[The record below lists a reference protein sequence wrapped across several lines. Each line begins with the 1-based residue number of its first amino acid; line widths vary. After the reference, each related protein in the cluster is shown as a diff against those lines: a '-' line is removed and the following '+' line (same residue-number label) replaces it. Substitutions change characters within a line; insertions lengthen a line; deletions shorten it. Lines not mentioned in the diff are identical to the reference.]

1 MKNNADKIAAYQAFL
16 ESKIIRTEASGFDIA
31 DSDMHPALFPH
42 QRDIVRWCIKGGR
55 RAGFQS
61 FGTGKTI
68 EQLEICRLTAAHHG
82 KPTLIIAPL
91 GVKQEFQR
99 DAIDILQMPAPIYVR
114 NTDEI
119 KAHMAA
125 GSVYFITNYERVRDG
140 GIDID
145 IFGTVCLDEASVLR
159 GYGTKTYQTFLP
171 LFKDIPYRFVFT
183 ATPSPN
189 RYKELIHYAGF
200 LGVMDTGQA
209 LTRFFQRN
217 PSKAGDL
224 TIYPH
229 KEKEFWLWV
238 SSWAIFLQ
246 KPSDLGYSDVG
257 YDLPEFK
264 VIYHPVPVDHLTGG
278 VDKDGNVTGPVDSW
292 GQYKMVRDAAVGLKE
307 AAREKRDSQPGR
319 MAKCREIIDSY
330 PEDAHWLLWHH
341 RENERHEIEKTIP
354 KAKTLYG
361 TQDLDIR
368 EELTIGFSD
377 GKYPILAT
385 KPELS
390 GSGCNF
396 QRHCHLNI
404 FIGINYE
411 FNDFIQAIMRTQRF
425 LQTET
430 VEVHIIYAESEESIL
445 KALQTKWKQ
454 HDDLS
459 AKMVEIIREYGLT
472 ENAMASMTRSI
483 GCDRQEARGEYY
495 TAVHNDTVVETIN
508 MEDNSVDMDITSI
521 PFANHYEYSASY
533 NDLGHTDN
541 NDHFWAQMD
550 FLTPEMYR
558 TLRPGRIAAIHVKD
572 RIVFGNVNGDGFPQ
586 VSPFHVEAIMH
597 YMKHGFRYMGMITV
611 TTDVVRENNQTY
623 RLGWSECCKDGT
635 KMGVGSPE
643 YVLLFRK
650 PPTDNGK
657 AYADV
662 PVTKE
667 KANYPRRR
675 WQIDAAADWRSSGNR
690 LMTPEEIASL
700 DMKRIQAWWNDY
712 NQRQT
717 YDYRKHIE
725 LGAELENI
733 GRMPSS
739 FMLFNPAVNTDWTWS
754 DILRMRTLNAEQ
766 SKKREENHI
775 CPFQLDII
783 ERLIERYTNP
793 GELVRDVFA
802 GLFSVPYVAIQMG
815 RRGRGHELNSQYF
828 DCGRRYCY
836 EAEYRRNAPSLFDLI
851 DLENSVEAS
860 LEAA

>member
-1 MKNNADKIAAYQAFL
+1 MQHPTKQQKLAAYRAFL
-16 ESKIIRTEASGFDIA
+16 GQKATHTEASGFDVTDAEI
-31 DSDMHPALFPH
+31 HTALFPH
-42 QRDIVRWCIKGGR
+42 QRDIVRWCIHGGR

-61 FGTGKTI
+61 FGTGKTV
-68 EQLEICRLTAAHHG
+68 EQLEITRLTHIRHG
-82 KPTLIIAPL
+82 KPTLIICPL

-99 DAIDILQMPAPIYVR
+99 DATTILGMPAPIYVR
-114 NTDEI
+114 TSDEI
-119 KAHMAA
+119 KSHTEA
-125 GSVYFITNYERVRDG
+125 GAVYFVTNYERVREG
-140 GIDID
+140 GIDVN

-159 GYGTKTYQTFLP
+159 GFGTKTYQTFLP
-171 LFKDIPYRFVFT
+171 IFKDIPYRYVFT

-189 RYKELIHYAGF
+189 RYKELIHYAAF
-200 LGVMDTGQA
+200 LGIMDSGQA

-217 PSKAGDL
+217 STKANDL
-224 TIYPH
+224 TIHPH
-229 KEKEFWLWV
+229 KEREFWLWV

-246 KPSDLGYSDVG
+246 KPSDLGYSDEG
-257 YDLPEFK
+257 YDLPKLK
-264 VIYHPVPVDHLTGG
+264 VFYHPVKVDHTEAGF
-278 VDKDGNVTGPVDSW
+278 DSW
-292 GQYKMVRDAAVGLKE
+292 GQGKLLRDAAVGLKD
-307 AAREKRDSQPGR
+307 AAREKRDSQPQR
-319 MAKCREIIDSY
+319 MEKCREILESY

-361 TQDLDIR
+361 TQDLDTR

-425 LQTET
+425 LQKET

-445 KALQTKWKQ
+445 KALQKKWQQ

-459 AKMVEIIREYGLT
+459 AKMVEIIKEYGLT
-472 ENAMASMTRSI
+472 ENAMAEMQRSI
-483 GCDRQEARGEYY
+483 GCDRHEVKGQYY
-495 TAVHNDTVVETIN
+495 TIVHADTIEEHIM
-508 MEDNSVDMDITSI
+508 MEDNSVDMQITSI
-521 PFANHYEYSASY
+521 PFANHYEYTASY

-550 FLTPEMYR
+550 FLTPEMFR

-586 VSPFHVEAIMH
+586 VSPFHCEGIMH
-597 YMKHGFRYMGMITV
+597 YMKHGYRYMGMITV
-611 TTDVVRENNQTY
+611 STDVVRENNQTY
-623 RLGWSECCKDGT
+623 RLGWTECCKDGT

-650 PPTDNGK
+650 PPSDSGK

-662 PVTKE
+662 PVQKE
-667 KANYPRRR
+667 KADYPRRR

-690 LMTPEEIASL
+690 LISPKEIAGM
-700 DMKRIQAWWNDY
+700 DMKRLQAWWADY
-712 NQRQT
+712 KERQT
-717 YDYRKHIE
+717 YNYDEHIE
-725 LGAELENI
+725 LGRELEKI

-739 FMLFNPAVNTDWTWS
+739 FMLFNPAINTEWTWA
-754 DILRMRTLNAEQ
+754 DILRMKTLNAEQ
-766 SKKREENHI
+766 TKKREENHI
-775 CPFQLDII
+775 CPLQIDIV
-783 ERLIERYTNP
+783 ERLITRFTNP
-793 GELVRDVFA
+793 GEIVMDPFG
-802 GLFSVPYVAIQMG
+802 GLMTVPYIAIKMG
-815 RRGRGHELNSQYF
+815 RMGRGVELNPDYF
-828 DCGRRYCY
+828 DAGRRYCY
-836 EAEYRRNAPSLFDLI
+836 GAEYNRNAPTMFDLI
-851 DLENSVEAS
+851 EFEEMKPEVEEVAE
-860 LEAA
+860 LVD